1 MVDGS
6 IANLFP
12 AIGRIF
18 AVVILGYILGKFKFI
33 TQQNASAVGVIV
45 GKIALPALLLQ
56 NMAILD
62 LSAIN
67 WKFMA
72 GILIARSSVF
82 VLVFVITLVFTRP
95 VSMGKP
101 GILAIF
107 CTQSNDFALGL
118 PILSA
123 LYGNSVGPGG
133 FHYLSYIYLIAPIQV
148 GLLNPIGFFCME
160 YALQKS
166 KNKETNSSVSIRA
179 LLFKTFWGLISNPII
194 NMTLLGI
201 AINVVMS
208 KMVHG
213 GDSDYESSHN
223 LKDWM
228 KQFLT
233 LLGDAYSACAL
244 LYLGICMV
252 GKLND
257 FNGLLVLKS
266 SLLCATKMIL
276 MPLITELILEGLGLD
291 REISTFGFVFGTF
304 PTAPSVF
311 VFAAL
316 FHCGTNLVGPALVF
330 CTFLSAPIIYISAR
344 MALVRNVKTYDY
356 ENVVTNTR
364 TDCSIVSIVS
374 VVVVFC
380 LFIMA
385 RRYRSHVHIFVMHLM
400 TAMVV
405 MCSGA
410 IGITYTTDET
420 PWNYFCFTFFL
431 GGVFAT
437 RLWSAL
443 LSLELVI
450 LLVFGPNFTMLR
462 WLLTLAAGWGLP
474 FISTTILVIVVAE
487 GHKGHSTL
495 DKAFYL
501 GDTQLVLSCIF
512 LGISAI
518 ITAASLIFI
527 VLRVVR
533 RSRHHVHL
541 DTQFRLTDAAK
552 SLHGASST
560 MEDSEY
566 KPIITTPTTVQ
577 DEQTASN
584 ETTSLLATSTD
595 KKPDKELISGGEHVE
610 EQITFADIPMPG
622 LWVKDEAGKNTDR
635 IIILLFILLAS
646 MIVGIFAVSY
656 NVSHPSQNTGVY
668 IEVDVLDGVMN
679 YGQGFFLFL
688 LFATEKSWI
697 TLIIL
702 KRIRRVLYHIE
713 NVMIPDKNELDSASF
728 HVCETFKLHHLQSLI
743 RELPSTKSYHLR
755 TFQNVFTGSELVDW
769 LLQRG
774 LVNSREDGVNYG
786 DILLRGQVVEH
797 VLQEHY
803 FHDDD
808 YFYHVKPPS

>member
-1 MVDGS
+1 MGDGS

-166 KNKETNSSVSIRA
+166 KKKRTQSSISIRT

-201 AINVVMS
+201 AINVVVS
-208 KMVHG
+208 KIVHG
-213 GDSDYESSHN
+213 GDSDYESSRN

-266 SLLCATKMIL
+266 SLLCAAKMIL
-276 MPLITELILEGLGLD
+276 MPLITQLILEAFGLD
-291 REISTFGFVFGTF
+291 KEISTFGFVFGTF

-316 FHCGTNLVGPALVF
+316 FHCGTNVVGPALVF

-344 MALVRNVKTYDY
+344 MALVRNVNSQDY
-356 ENVVTNTR
+356 HDIITDTR
-364 TDCSIVSIVS
+364 TDCSVVSIVS
-374 VVVVFC
+374 VVIVLG
-380 LFIMA
+380 LFIAA
-385 RRYRSHVHIFVMHLM
+385 RRHRSHVHIFIMHLM
-400 TAMVV
+400 AAMVV

-410 IGITYTTDET
+410 IGITYTTDES
-420 PWNYFCFTFFL
+420 PWNYFFFTFFL

-450 LLVFGPNFTMLR
+450 LLVFGSRFAILR
-462 WLLTLAAGWGLP
+462 WLLNLVAGWGLP
-474 FISTTILVIVVAE
+474 FISVIVLVVIVAE
-487 GHKGHSTL
+487 EPERHATL
-495 DKAFYL
+495 DKAFFL
-501 GDTQLVLSCIF
+501 GDGQLVLSCIF
-512 LGISAI
+512 LGVSTI
-518 ITAASLIFI
+518 ITTASLIFI
-527 VLRVVR
+527 ILRIIR
-533 RSRHHVHL
+533 RSKHIERKNVIINASMKTICGGSVQ
-541 DTQFRLTDAAK
+541 DT
-552 SLHGASST
+552 GNSST
-560 MEDSEY
+560 SSPESLQG
-566 KPIITTPTTVQ
+566 VQ
-577 DEQTASN
+577 DNKSESTA
-584 ETTSLLATSTD
+584 LLSSFIQSD
-595 KKPDKELISGGEHVE
+595 SFLVSERV
-610 EQITFADIPMPG
+610 TFADIPMPG
-622 LWVKDEAGKNTDR
+622 LWEEDEAGKNTDR
-635 IIILLFILLAS
+635 IISLLFILLAS
-646 MIVGIFAVSY
+646 MIVGIFAISY
-656 NVSHPSQNTGVY
+656 NGGHLHRKTGVY
-668 IEVDVLDGVMN
+668 VEVDVLDGVMN

-688 LFATEKSWI
+688 LFATEKNW
-697 TLIIL
+697 IIL
-702 KRIRRVLYHIE
+702 LLLKR
-713 NVMIPDKNELDSASF
+713 F
-728 HVCETFKLHHLQSLI
+728 
-743 RELPSTKSYHLR
+743 
-755 TFQNVFTGSELVDW
+755 
-769 LLQRG
+769 
-774 LVNSREDGVNYG
+774 
-786 DILLRGQVVEH
+786 
-797 VLQEHY
+797 
-803 FHDDD
+803 
-808 YFYHVKPPS
+808 